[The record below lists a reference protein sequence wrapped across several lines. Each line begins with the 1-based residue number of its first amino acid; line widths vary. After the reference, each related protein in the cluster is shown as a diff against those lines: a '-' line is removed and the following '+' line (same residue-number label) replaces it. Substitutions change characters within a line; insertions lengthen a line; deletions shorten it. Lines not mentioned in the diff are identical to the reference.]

1 MKSAKTI
8 VNSRLCLVNYL
19 YEGLTTANRKA
30 SLKERYA
37 IMCKYYG
44 AFTTSLWHIW
54 FAVRYY
60 WAKLTKGIV

>member
-1 MKSAKTI
+1 MKAAQAT
-8 VNSRLCLVNYL
+8 VNSRLRLVNYL

-44 AFTTSLWHIW
+44 VILTNILHVW
-54 FAVRYY
+54 FAVRFY
-60 WAKLTKGIV
+60 WAKWTKRVI